1 MNNEI
6 QIFSNA
12 EFGQVRAVEV
22 DGTPYFVG
30 KDVAEAL
37 GYSNTKDAITKHVD
51 DEDKR
56 LLQRSDFAT
65 LENHIPKEVLPVNFV
80 RADIPNRGLTIINES
95 GVYALVFGSK
105 LPTAK
110 QFKHWVTSEVL
121 PSIRRH
127 GAYMTGNVIE
137 QVLKSPDF
145 LIQLA
150 TALKEEQS
158 KRKAA
163 ELTISVQEQQIS
175 ELKPKASYYDVVLNC
190 ADLLSVSQIAKD
202 YGKSAIWLNNY
213 LHEKGIQFKQGDVWL
228 LYQKY
233 AQQGYTSTKT
243 QSFNGSDGK
252 VHSKVH
258 TYWTQK
264 GRLFIYDTLKADGI
278 LPLIEQKC

>member
-37 GYSNTKDAITKHVD
+37 GYSNTRDAIAKHVD
-51 DEDKR
+51 DEDKTTVAICDTG
-56 LLQRSDFAT
+56 SNYKT
-65 LENHIPKEVLPVNFV
+65 
-80 RADIPNRGLTIINES
+80 RAAAINES

-150 TALKEEQS
+150 TALKEEQL

-278 LPLIEQKC
+278 LPLIEQKGDPT